1 MSVIEEPEMRRQGG
15 TKMGRKWMAVAI
27 AAACMGMTSAA
38 FANTTQLT
46 LTGTG
51 GQIVNDGSESVYVF
65 PYYFTVGTGPSAAKN
80 VALLCV
86 SFDQEIY
93 TGETWQVTVSPLNS
107 TSSDFD
113 KEEAYLDS
121 LILGTTDQT
130 KIAEIQYADWYL
142 SDPGKV
148 GNTSYY
154 KGDSHIGDYV
164 TDAVNSLNTM
174 NYSAFQLYVP
184 VAGSQIPVGDGLP
197 QTFIGPAP
205 TPEPGSLALLGTG
218 LLGLG
223 GVVRRRLRK

>member
-1 MSVIEEPEMRRQGG
+1 
-15 TKMGRKWMAVAI
+15 MGRKWMAIAI
-27 AAACMGMTSAA
+27 AGLCVGMTSAA
-38 FANTTQLT
+38 FADTQLK

-51 GQIVNDGSESVYVF
+51 GQVVNDGSESVYVY
-65 PYYFTVGTGPSAAKN
+65 PYYFTVGTGASAQKN

-93 TGETWQVTVSPLNS
+93 QNETWDVTITQLSS
-107 TSSDFD
+107 ASSDFD

-121 LILGTTDQT
+121 LMIGTSDLS

-142 SDPGKV
+142 SDPAKV
-148 GNTSYY
+148 GATHFYNT
-154 KGDSHIGDYV
+154 DSNIANYV
-164 TDAVNSLNTM
+164 TAAENSLNTM
-174 NYSAFQLYVP
+174 NYSAFELYVP
-184 VAGSQIPVGDGLP
+184 VAGSQLPVGDGLP

-205 TPEPGSLALLGTG
+205 APEPGSLALLGTG